1 MTTLINPA
9 PISTPVKT
17 IYTGDVVQGV
27 PVISHLGVADLPAGQ
42 THRFFFQGVQM
53 GTGQHWYVPVLVA
66 KGIGTSPGKPG
77 AGPCI
82 ALVAGVHGDEVSG
95 IDAVQRVMAQID
107 PAAMTG
113 TVIAVLGVS
122 RPALEYTRSLWPS
135 AQQGGV
141 GIDMNRV
148 WPGDEAADNAAA
160 RHAGLLWH
168 RLFMP
173 NVEAVLDY
181 HTITTGSAFTVFL
194 FADMR
199 QPAVRQMAELFPVE
213 HIKDDPGLGGT
224 LETAFIEAGIP
235 ALTIEIGE
243 GRRFEPN
250 KIALAVEGSLNV
262 LKHYGMVDGPLGR
275 TAADVGTV
283 FGDTLETIR
292 ATVGGFLELL
302 VGLRDRVIPGQLLA
316 LQRNAFGDVV
326 AEYRA
331 TVAGEVAVVARDA
344 LCEPGARV
352 VQILYSRGS
361 GL

>member
-1 MTTLINPA
+1 MTTLINPGS
-9 PISTPVKT
+9 ISDIAKT
-17 IYTGDVVQGV
+17 VYTGDILQGV
-27 PVISHLGVADLPAGQ
+27 PVISHLGVGDLAPGQ
-42 THRFFFQGVQM
+42 SHRFFFQGVQM

-66 KGIGTSPGKPG
+66 KGSRP
-77 AGPCI
+77 GPCVG
-82 ALVAGVHGDEVSG
+82 LVAGIHGDEVSG
-95 IDAVQRVMAQID
+95 IDAAQRVMAQLD
-107 PAAMTG
+107 PAAMAG
-113 TVIAVLGVS
+113 SVVAVLGVS
-122 RPALEYTRSLWPS
+122 RPAVEYTRSHWPS

-148 WPGDEAADNAAA
+148 WPGNETADNAAA

-168 RLFMP
+168 RLFVP

-181 HTITTGSAFTVFL
+181 HTITTGSAFTLFL
-194 FADMR
+194 FADLR

-224 LETAFIEAGIP
+224 LETAFLEAGIP

-243 GRRFEPN
+243 GRRFEPE

-283 FGDTLETIR
+283 FGNELETIR
-292 ATVGGFLELL
+292 ATAGGFLELR
-302 VGLRDRVIPGQLLA
+302 VGLRDRVTPGQPVA
-316 LQRNAFGDVV
+316 LQRNAFGDLV

-331 TVAGEVAVVARDA
+331 TVAGEVAVIARDA
-344 LCEPGARV
+344 LCEPGQRI
-352 VQILYSRGS
+352 VQILYQSQV
-361 GL
+361 